1 MPIMCNVNFNKGLI
15 SGDGMFFIFMMLLSK
30 YIINPIISQ
39 LQFL

>member
-1 MPIMCNVNFNKGLI
+1 MLDMNFNKGLT
-15 SGDGMFFIFMMLLSK
+15 SGDKMFFIFVMLLSK